1 MRSQKTE
8 DLEDLAFKFNQR
20 VQNQVKE
27 WTNKY
32 LQSAEETV
40 KANLSEK
47 EQALNALNQD
57 IWSAQRRLKVLDE
70 RLTTIETNQ
79 KTSKQKEVLQEGM
92 LVLGAIIASI
102 GTGLLIWAFA
112 SSLYSLGVL
121 SIWEW
126 KAATPAKDAP
136 NLQQGLALI
145 FKVLLSIGF
154 FLIGLVVMFAPLGI
168 YHAFLKSIEYK
179 YKGIKGRLNKIFLR
193 R

>member
-1 MRSQKTE
+1 MTQK
-8 DLEDLAFKFNQR
+8 
-20 VQNQVKE
+20 VQNQGKE

-32 LQSAEETV
+32 LQSAEETG
-40 KANLSEK
+40 KTNFSEK
-47 EQALNALNQD
+47 EKALNALNQD

-70 RLTTIETNQ
+70 RLITIETNQ
-79 KTSKQKEVLQEGM
+79 KTRKQKELLQEGM
-92 LVLGAIIASI
+92 LVLGAIITSI

-112 SSLYSLGVL
+112 SSLYGLGVHN
-121 SIWEW
+121 IWEW

-136 NLQQGLALI
+136 NLQQGLAII
-145 FKVLLSIGF
+145 FKVLLSISF

-179 YKGIKGRLNKIFLR
+179 YNGIKGRLNKIFLR